1 MERVRAGGCS
11 PLRPHIDPAEGVEEL
26 EGIMVSCWTE
36 KPAER
41 PDFSSLRTA
50 IKKLCPNGSVM
61 KQDVETVYVTTVIVV
76 INNYFTLKESLLLK
90 KYIVTNLIIILTEA

>member
-36 KPAER
+36 KPVER

-61 KQDVETVYVTTVIVV
+61 KQDVETVA
-76 INNYFTLKESLLLK
+76 SMSQQLLLL
-90 KYIVTNLIIILTEA
+90 LIIILPLKNYYY